1 MKQLKSELAKI
12 SESTFFISTK
22 SGAPNER
29 RKQSVKKGRKVEHI
43 FTSSEPKKIGFKKY
57 FSCHKNGTCRSFL
70 LRESSQR
77 EIFQDQRWLLIHD
90 HLPLASLK

>member
-29 RKQSVKKGRKVEHI
+29 RKQSAKKVEKSN
-43 FTSSEPKKIGFKKY
+43 TSS
-57 FSCHKNGTCRSFL
+57 
-70 LRESSQR
+70 
-77 EIFQDQRWLLIHD
+77 QDQN
-90 HLPLASLK
+90 LKRLDLRNIFRVTKTEHAVHFCCDNRVREKFFRTNVGS